1 MRDIKH
7 ARLMVDMAAAD
18 LQAVSHMIDQSQF
31 ADSVFGFHCQQAVEK
46 LCKAWL
52 SLVGIEYPRTHDL
65 RTLFHLIES
74 HEPEQLMPFI
84 DLVDLTDYAV
94 QFRYEAPLDLDSL
107 DRPVLSEQIRVFFLR
122 VESLFETGQKS

>member
-7 ARLMVDMAAAD
+7 ARLMADMAAAD
-18 LQAVSHMIDQSQF
+18 LQAICHMTDPSQF
-31 ADSVFGFHCQQAVEK
+31 ADSVFGFHCQQSVEK

-74 HEPEQLMPFI
+74 HDPEHLTPFI

-107 DRPVLSEQIRVFFLR
+107 DRPVLSKRIRVFYLL
-122 VESLFETGQKS
+122 VESLFETGPKS